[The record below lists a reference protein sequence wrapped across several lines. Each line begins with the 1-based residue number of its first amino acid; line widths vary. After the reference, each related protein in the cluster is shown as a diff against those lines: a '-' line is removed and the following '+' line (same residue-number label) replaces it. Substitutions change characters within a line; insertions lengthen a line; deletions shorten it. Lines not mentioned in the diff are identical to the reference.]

1 MAVTV
6 AAFNAAFIA
15 LANIY
20 TDKFENWKTAK
31 VYSNGVMQVSIFVSV
46 NYKEDATGIE
56 DEIIKYVQKNAVI
69 HSLNSDAP
77 LTWANSTESNGFY
90 HDIDHAGT
98 QRNDTKAT
106 SDIRVPLYFTV
117 PAYSEG
123 EHRWIAKLGEEETSQ
138 LVTITIKRHVVD
150 ESNFEIITEGWYD
163 EADLRILRYKP
174 GIYPDMHRLRKLRK
188 YKGLKFT
195 GTGGNTWI
203 SMFKRTN
210 GHKLGAFLEYKSLS
224 VNVGRSDYYYYPDDV
239 SASEYCCYTWHKRK
253 TSGYGWESGQDTPSD
268 RLESAWND
276 GIVMILIREKTFFL
290 KRAITVQGVD
300 FWISEE
306 FWIHDFEVED
316 TFGSRV
322 AIFINWDVSG
332 SWWGGWSVTKADL
345 IYP

>member
-1 MAVTV
+1 M
-6 AAFNAAFIA
+6 AAFNATFIA

-20 TDKFENWKTAK
+20 TDKFETWKTAK

-56 DEIIKYVQKNAVI
+56 SQIIEYVQNNSVI

-77 LTWANSTESNGFY
+77 LTWAKSTESNGFY

-117 PAYSEG
+117 PSYSEG

-150 ESNFEIITEGWYD
+150 KSNFEIITEGWYD

-188 YKGLKFT
+188 YKGLKFK

-203 SMFKRTN
+203 SMFKRKN
-210 GHKLGAFLEYKSLS
+210 GHKLGAFLEYESLS
-224 VNVGRSDYYYYPDDV
+224 VNVGKSDYYYYPDQV
-239 SASEYCCYTWHKRK
+239 SSSEYSQVWDMRM

-268 RLESAWND
+268 RIKSAWND

-290 KRAITVQGVD
+290 RRCIKVQSDVYRYFD
-300 FWISEE
+300 EE

-316 TFGSRV
+316 TFGSRI
-322 AIFINWDVSG
+322 AIFINWDAPG
-332 SWWGGWSVTKADL
+332 SYWGGWSVTKADL

>member
-1 MAVTV
+1 MAVAVATFV
-6 AAFNAAFIA
+6 AAYIG

-20 TDKFENWKTAK
+20 TDKFENWNTAK

-56 DEIIKYVQKNAVI
+56 YKIIKYVQDNAVI
-69 HSLNSDAP
+69 YSLNSEAP
-77 LTWANSTESNGFY
+77 LTWEKSTESNGFY

-123 EHRWIAKLGEEETSQ
+123 EQRWIAKLGEEETSQ
-138 LVTITIKRHVVD
+138 SVTITIKRHVVD

-174 GIYPDMHRLRKLRK
+174 GIYPDMHRLRKLCR
-188 YKGLKFT
+188 YKGLQFS
-195 GTGGNTWI
+195 GTGGNSWI
-203 SMFKRTN
+203 SMFKMKD

-224 VNVGRSDYYYYPDDV
+224 VNVGRSSYLYTPFDV
-239 SASEYCCYTWHKRK
+239 SAHDYYPEWEQRK

-268 RLESAWND
+268 RLESAWNN

-290 KRAITVQGVD
+290 KRITKEGW
-300 FWISEE
+300 FHEE

-316 TFGSRV
+316 TFGSRI
-322 AIFINWDVSG
+322 AIFINWDVPG
-332 SWWGGWSVTKADL
+332 SYWGGWSVTKANL